1 MVLSAPSY
9 SPDGISHFWLKNLRT
24 VPLRLDGCP
33 REDSRARIRAIR
45 SPAQFR
51 LTPSFVRGWF
61 FSGVLRLWAGQP
73 DLSIVHIE
81 TSLRLSPRERMG
93 TPLSSIGEAYLLKRE
108 FDKAVSTLL
117 LSMQD
122 HPGFSHSY
130 RILAACYVHMG
141 RLDEARD
148 IVKRLRAI
156 SPVVIP
162 SVIPYRNPDHRELF
176 LSGLRLAAGET
187 E

>member
-1 MVLSAPSY
+1 
-9 SPDGISHFWLKNLRT
+9 
-24 VPLRLDGCP
+24 
-33 REDSRARIRAIR
+33 
-45 SPAQFR
+45 
-51 LTPSFVRGWF
+51 
-61 FSGVLRLWAGQP
+61 
-73 DLSIVHIE
+73 
-81 TSLRLSPRERMG
+81 
-93 TPLSSIGEAYLLKRE
+93 LLKRE

-117 LSMQD
+117 LSIQD
-122 HPGFSHSY
+122 HQGFSHSY

>member
-1 MVLSAPSY
+1 M
-9 SPDGISHFWLKNLRT
+9 
-24 VPLRLDGCP
+24 
-33 REDSRARIRAIR
+33 
-45 SPAQFR
+45 
-51 LTPSFVRGWF
+51 
-61 FSGVLRLWAGQP
+61 
-73 DLSIVHIE
+73 
-81 TSLRLSPRERMG
+81 
-93 TPLSSIGEAYLLKRE
+93 LKRE

-117 LSMQD
+117 LSVQD

-130 RILAACYVHMG
+130 RILAACYAHMG

-148 IVKRLRAI
+148 IVKRLLAI